1 MSKSLKM
8 KLSKKGVSDLIK
20 RLQSLQEKT
29 EQAVID
35 GIVESVDPA
44 IATIRSVASARE
56 DTGES
61 LAGIGWEITAN
72 NKGVII
78 YQEGTHVFENE
89 FGNGWGFGT
98 YPKPEVIPSGQPTN
112 SGPYSFEPNPESRKW
127 FRGYDEEGN
136 IRKNHARG
144 QTPDAQMYQGSLV
157 LREELPKRIK
167 QKVGEV
173 LSQV

>member
-78 YQEGTHVFENE
+78 YQ
-89 FGNGWGFGT
+89 
-98 YPKPEVIPSGQPTN
+98 
-112 SGPYSFEPNPESRKW
+112 
-127 FRGYDEEGN
+127 
-136 IRKNHARG
+136 
-144 QTPDAQMYQGSLV
+144 
-157 LREELPKRIK
+157 
-167 QKVGEV
+167 
-173 LSQV
+173 